1 MAVSVL
7 TNNAEGQVGGQSQ
20 HQPGPQSSNVPLTD
34 TSDKEDVIL
43 ASNDFEVREFYSNRL
58 ELDSEGQ
65 LIYLLDNCAHIL
77 APDYKSMTISAES
90 SSKFSSIE

>member
-20 HQPGPQSSNVPLTD
+20 HQRPQSSNVPLTD

-58 ELDSEGQ
+58 KLDFVGSVH
-65 LIYLLDNCAHIL
+65 LFLDFGHFEPI
-77 APDYKSMTISAES
+77 
-90 SSKFSSIE
+90 